1 MARARVT
8 AWLGLAGLL
17 MPVGIL
23 GELYLGL
30 SPVFVLLGAVAMTA
44 SVVTEDGFA
53 ALTTK
58 RLAERMHFTEAALY
72 RHFKSKEEILVTM
85 LHHLA
90 SNIDERLASVAEA
103 HPEPVE
109 RVRAMFDSQFT
120 YFQKNPQ
127 YLMAI
132 FASGLLEA
140 SHGIDAGIER
150 IMVVK
155 RRHLLS
161 AIKDGQ
167 RSGAFSPRTTRPKRS
182 PTSSWAPSACTCCNG
197 A

>member
-1 MARARVT
+1 M
-8 AWLGLAGLL
+8 
-17 MPVGIL
+17 
-23 GELYLGL
+23 
-30 SPVFVLLGAVAMTA
+30 
-44 SVVTEDGFA
+44 TEDGFA

-90 SNIDERLASVAEA
+90 ENIDERLGRVADE
-103 HPEPVE
+103 HTDPVE

-132 FASGLLEA
+132 FATGMLEA
-140 SHGIDAGIER
+140 SHGIDTGIER
-150 IMVVK
+150 IMVAK
-155 RRHLLS
+155 RRHLLN

-167 RSGAFSPRTTRPKRS
+167 RSGDFTSDHSAETLSHILMGTFRLHMLQWRMSARSFDVRRKGMALIAATLDLITR
-182 PTSSWAPSACTCCNG
+182 
-197 A
+197 

>member
-1 MARARVT
+1 MDIKPRQLEIIEA
-8 AWLGLAGLL
+8 AGQL
-17 MPVGIL
+17 
-23 GELYLGL
+23 
-30 SPVFVLLGAVAMTA
+30 
-44 SVVTEDGFA
+44 VTEDGFA

-72 RHFKSKEEILVTM
+72 RHFASKEEILVTM

-90 SNIDERLASVAEA
+90 SNIDERLTSVAEA

-132 FASGLLEA
+132 FATGVLEA

-155 RRHLLS
+155 RRHLLN

-167 RSGAFSPRTTRPKRS
+167 RSGAFTTDHSAETLSHIIMGTFRLHMLQWRMSGRS
-182 PTSSWAPSACTCCNG
+182 FDVRKKGRALIG
-197 A
+197 ANLDLITR

>member
-1 MARARVT
+1 MDIKPRQLEIIEA
-8 AWLGLAGLL
+8 AGHL
-17 MPVGIL
+17 
-23 GELYLGL
+23 
-30 SPVFVLLGAVAMTA
+30 
-44 SVVTEDGFA
+44 VTEDGFA

-72 RHFKSKEEILVTM
+72 RHFASKEEILVTM

-90 SNIDERLASVAEA
+90 ANIDERLTAVAGT

-120 YFQKNPQ
+120 YFQKSPQ

-132 FASGLLEA
+132 FATGVLEA
-140 SHGIDAGIER
+140 SHGIDAGIDR

-155 RRHLLS
+155 RRHLLN

-167 RSGAFSPRTTRPKRS
+167 RSGDFTSDHSAETLSHIIMGTFRLHMLQWRMSGRSFDVRKKGRALIGANLDLITR
-182 PTSSWAPSACTCCNG
+182 
-197 A
+197 

>member
-1 MARARVT
+1 MDIKPRQLEIIEA
-8 AWLGLAGLL
+8 AGQL
-17 MPVGIL
+17 
-23 GELYLGL
+23 
-30 SPVFVLLGAVAMTA
+30 
-44 SVVTEDGFA
+44 VTEDGFA

-72 RHFKSKEEILVTM
+72 RHFASKEEILVTM

-90 SNIDERLASVAEA
+90 ANIEERLAAVAET
-103 HPEPVE
+103 HPDPVE

-132 FASGLLEA
+132 FATGVLEA

-155 RRHLLS
+155 RRHLLN

-167 RSGAFSPRTTRPKRS
+167 RSGAFTTDHSAETLSHIIMGTFRLHMLQWRMSGRS
-182 PTSSWAPSACTCCNG
+182 FDVRKKGRALIG
-197 A
+197 ANLDLITR

>member
-1 MARARVT
+1 MDIKPRQLEIIEA
-8 AWLGLAGLL
+8 AGHL
-17 MPVGIL
+17 
-23 GELYLGL
+23 
-30 SPVFVLLGAVAMTA
+30 
-44 SVVTEDGFA
+44 VTEDGFA

-90 SNIDERLASVAEA
+90 QNIDERLGRVAAE
-103 HPEPVE
+103 HPEPLE

-132 FASGLLEA
+132 FATGMLEA

-155 RRHLLS
+155 RRHLLN

-167 RSGAFSPRTTRPKRS
+167 RSGDFTSDHSAETLSHILMGTFRLHMLQWRMSGRSFDVRRKGMALIAATLDLITR
-182 PTSSWAPSACTCCNG
+182 
-197 A
+197 

>member
-1 MARARVT
+1 MDIKPRQLEIIEA
-8 AWLGLAGLL
+8 AGQL
-17 MPVGIL
+17 
-23 GELYLGL
+23 
-30 SPVFVLLGAVAMTA
+30 
-44 SVVTEDGFA
+44 VTEDGFA

-90 SNIDERLASVAEA
+90 SNIDERLASLAEA
-103 HPEPVE
+103 HPEPAE

-132 FASGLLEA
+132 FATGVLEA
-140 SHGIDAGIER
+140 SQGIDAGIER

-155 RRHLLS
+155 RRHLLN

-167 RSGAFSPRTTRPKRS
+167 RSGAFTSDHSAETLTHIIMGTFRLHMLQWRMSGRSFDVRKKGRTIIGAALDLITR
-182 PTSSWAPSACTCCNG
+182 
-197 A
+197 

>member
-1 MARARVT
+1 MDIKPRQLEIIEA
-8 AWLGLAGLL
+8 AGQL
-17 MPVGIL
+17 
-23 GELYLGL
+23 
-30 SPVFVLLGAVAMTA
+30 
-44 SVVTEDGFA
+44 VTEDGFA

-103 HPEPVE
+103 HPDPVE

-120 YFQKNPQ
+120 FFQKNPQ

-155 RRHLLS
+155 RRHLLN
-161 AIKDGQ
+161 AIKEGQ
-167 RSGAFSPRTTRPKRS
+167 RSGVFTAEHSAETLTHIVMGTFRLHMLQWRMSGRS
-182 PTSSWAPSACTCCNG
+182 FDVRKKGRVLIGATLDLITC
-197 A
+197 

>member
-1 MARARVT
+1 MDIKPRQLEIIEA
-8 AWLGLAGLL
+8 AGHL
-17 MPVGIL
+17 
-23 GELYLGL
+23 
-30 SPVFVLLGAVAMTA
+30 
-44 SVVTEDGFA
+44 VTEDGFA

-90 SNIDERLASVAEA
+90 ANIDERLTAVAGT

-109 RVRAMFDSQFT
+109 RVRAMFDSQFAF
-120 YFQKNPQ
+120 FQKHPQ

-132 FASGLLEA
+132 FATGVLEA
-140 SHGIDAGIER
+140 SHGIDAGIDR

-155 RRHLLS
+155 RRHLLN
-161 AIKDGQ
+161 AIKEGQ
-167 RSGAFSPRTTRPKRS
+167 RSGAFTSDHPADTLAHIIMGTFRLHMLQWRMSGRSFDVRKKGRALIGAALDLITR
-182 PTSSWAPSACTCCNG
+182 
-197 A
+197 

>member
-1 MARARVT
+1 MDIKPRQLEIIEA
-8 AWLGLAGLL
+8 AGQL
-17 MPVGIL
+17 
-23 GELYLGL
+23 
-30 SPVFVLLGAVAMTA
+30 
-44 SVVTEDGFA
+44 VTEDGFA

-90 SNIDERLASVAEA
+90 ENIDERLGRVADE
-103 HPEPVE
+103 HTDPVE

-132 FASGLLEA
+132 FATGMLEA
-140 SHGIDAGIER
+140 SHGIDTGIER
-150 IMVVK
+150 IMVAK
-155 RRHLLS
+155 RRHLLN

-167 RSGAFSPRTTRPKRS
+167 RSGDFTSDHSAETLSHILMGTFRLHMLQWRMSARSFDVRRKGMALIAATLDLITR
-182 PTSSWAPSACTCCNG
+182 
-197 A
+197 

>member
-1 MARARVT
+1 MDIKPRQLEIIEA
-8 AWLGLAGLL
+8 AGQL
-17 MPVGIL
+17 
-23 GELYLGL
+23 
-30 SPVFVLLGAVAMTA
+30 
-44 SVVTEDGFA
+44 VTEDGFA

-90 SNIDERLASVAEA
+90 TNMDERLARVAED
-103 HPEPVE
+103 HPDPVE
-109 RVRAMFDSQFT
+109 RVGAMFDSQFAF
-120 YFQKNPQ
+120 FQKHPQ

-132 FASGLLEA
+132 FATGVLEA

-155 RRHLLS
+155 RRHLLN
-161 AIKDGQ
+161 AIKEGQ
-167 RSGAFSPRTTRPKRS
+167 RSGAFTSDHPADTLAHIIMGTFRLHMLQWRMSGRS
-182 PTSSWAPSACTCCNG
+182 FDVRKKGKALIVAALDLITN
-197 A
+197 

>member
-1 MARARVT
+1 MDIKPRQLEIIEA
-8 AWLGLAGLL
+8 AGQL
-17 MPVGIL
+17 
-23 GELYLGL
+23 
-30 SPVFVLLGAVAMTA
+30 
-44 SVVTEDGFA
+44 VTEDGFA

-90 SNIDERLASVAEA
+90 ANIDERLAALAET
-103 HPEPVE
+103 HPDPKE

-132 FASGLLEA
+132 FATGVLEA

-155 RRHLLS
+155 RRHLLN
-161 AIKDGQ
+161 AIKEGQ
-167 RSGAFSPRTTRPKRS
+167 RSGAFTSDHPADTLAHIIMGTFRLHMLQWRMSGRS
-182 PTSSWAPSACTCCNG
+182 FDVRKKGKALIVAALDLITN
-197 A
+197 

>member
-1 MARARVT
+1 MDIKPRQLEIIEA
-8 AWLGLAGLL
+8 AGQL
-17 MPVGIL
+17 
-23 GELYLGL
+23 
-30 SPVFVLLGAVAMTA
+30 
-44 SVVTEDGFA
+44 VTEDGFA

-155 RRHLLS
+155 RRHLLN

-167 RSGAFSPRTTRPKRS
+167 RSGAFTSDHSAETLTHIIMGTFRLHMLQWRMSGRS
-182 PTSSWAPSACTCCNG
+182 FDVRKKGRALIG
-197 A
+197 AALDLFTL

>member
-1 MARARVT
+1 MDIKPRQLEIIEA
-8 AWLGLAGLL
+8 AGQL
-17 MPVGIL
+17 
-23 GELYLGL
+23 
-30 SPVFVLLGAVAMTA
+30 
-44 SVVTEDGFA
+44 VTEDGFA

-72 RHFKSKEEILVTM
+72 RHFNSKEEILVTM

-90 SNIDERLASVAEA
+90 ANIDERLTAVAET
-103 HPEPVE
+103 HPDPLE

-132 FASGLLEA
+132 FATGVLEA

-155 RRHLLS
+155 RRHLLN

-167 RSGAFSPRTTRPKRS
+167 RSGVFTTEHSAETLSHIIMGTFRLHMLQWRMSGRS
-182 PTSSWAPSACTCCNG
+182 FDVRKKGRALIG
-197 A
+197 AALDLITR

>member
-1 MARARVT
+1 MDIKPRQLEIIEA
-8 AWLGLAGLL
+8 AGQL
-17 MPVGIL
+17 
-23 GELYLGL
+23 
-30 SPVFVLLGAVAMTA
+30 
-44 SVVTEDGFA
+44 VTEDGFA

-132 FASGLLEA
+132 FAIRAPGGLA
-140 SHGIDAGIER
+140 
-150 IMVVK
+150 
-155 RRHLLS
+155 RH
-161 AIKDGQ
+161 
-167 RSGAFSPRTTRPKRS
+167 RCRH
-182 PTSSWAPSACTCCNG
+182 
-197 A
+197 

>member
-1 MARARVT
+1 MDIKPRQLEIIEA
-8 AWLGLAGLL
+8 AGQL
-17 MPVGIL
+17 
-23 GELYLGL
+23 
-30 SPVFVLLGAVAMTA
+30 
-44 SVVTEDGFA
+44 VTEDGFA

-103 HPEPVE
+103 HPEPSE

-132 FASGLLEA
+132 FATGVLEA
-140 SHGIDAGIER
+140 SQGIDAGIER

-155 RRHLLS
+155 RRHLLN

-167 RSGAFSPRTTRPKRS
+167 RSGAFTSDHSAETLTHIIMGTFRLHMLQWRMSGRSFDVRKKGRTIIGAALDLITR
-182 PTSSWAPSACTCCNG
+182 
-197 A
+197 

>member
-1 MARARVT
+1 MDIKPRQLEIIEA
-8 AWLGLAGLL
+8 AGQL
-17 MPVGIL
+17 
-23 GELYLGL
+23 
-30 SPVFVLLGAVAMTA
+30 
-44 SVVTEDGFA
+44 VTEDGFA

-90 SNIDERLASVAEA
+90 SNIDERLASVAVA
-103 HPEPVE
+103 HPEPAE

-155 RRHLLS
+155 RRHLLN

-167 RSGAFSPRTTRPKRS
+167 RSGAFTSDHSAETLTHIIMGTFRLHMLQWRMSGRSFDVRKKGRTIIGAALDLITR
-182 PTSSWAPSACTCCNG
+182 
-197 A
+197 

>member
-1 MARARVT
+1 MDIKPRQLEIIEA
-8 AWLGLAGLL
+8 AGHL
-17 MPVGIL
+17 
-23 GELYLGL
+23 
-30 SPVFVLLGAVAMTA
+30 
-44 SVVTEDGFA
+44 VTEDGFA

-90 SNIDERLASVAEA
+90 QNIDERLGRVAAE
-103 HPEPVE
+103 HPEPLE

-132 FASGLLEA
+132 FATGMLEA

-155 RRHLLS
+155 RRHLLN

-167 RSGAFSPRTTRPKRS
+167 RSGDFTSDHSAETISHILMGTFRLHMLQWRMSGRSFDVRRKGMALIAATLDLITR
-182 PTSSWAPSACTCCNG
+182 
-197 A
+197 

>member
-1 MARARVT
+1 MDIKPRQLEIIEA
-8 AWLGLAGLL
+8 AGQL
-17 MPVGIL
+17 
-23 GELYLGL
+23 
-30 SPVFVLLGAVAMTA
+30 
-44 SVVTEDGFA
+44 VTEDGFA

-72 RHFKSKEEILVTM
+72 RHFNSKEEILVTM

-90 SNIDERLASVAEA
+90 SNIDERLTSVAEA

-109 RVRAMFDSQFT
+109 RVRAMFDSQFAF
-120 YFQKNPQ
+120 FQKHPQ

-132 FASGLLEA
+132 FATGMLEA

-155 RRHLLS
+155 RRHLLN

-167 RSGAFSPRTTRPKRS
+167 RSGAFTSEHSGDTLTHIVMGTFRLHMLQWRMSGRS
-182 PTSSWAPSACTCCNG
+182 FDVRKKGKALIVAALDLITN
-197 A
+197 

>member
-1 MARARVT
+1 MDIKPRQLEIIEA
-8 AWLGLAGLL
+8 AGHL
-17 MPVGIL
+17 
-23 GELYLGL
+23 
-30 SPVFVLLGAVAMTA
+30 
-44 SVVTEDGFA
+44 VTEDGFA

-58 RLAERMHFTEAALY
+58 RLADRMHFTEAALY

-90 SNIDERLASVAEA
+90 ANIDERLGQVACEHA
-103 HPEPVE
+103 DPVE
-109 RVRAMFDSQFT
+109 RIQAMFDSQFT

-132 FASGLLEA
+132 FATGMLEA

-155 RRHLLS
+155 RRHLLAS
-161 AIKDGQ
+161 VKAAQ
-167 RSGAFSPRTTRPKRS
+167 NSGALTKQYSAELLTHLLMGGFRLHLLQWRMSGRDFDLKRKGH
-182 PTSSWAPSACTCCNG
+182 PIIAAQL
-197 A
+197 ALMQAQ

>member
-1 MARARVT
+1 MDIKPRQLEIIEA
-8 AWLGLAGLL
+8 AGQL
-17 MPVGIL
+17 
-23 GELYLGL
+23 
-30 SPVFVLLGAVAMTA
+30 
-44 SVVTEDGFA
+44 VTEDGFA

-90 SNIDERLASVAEA
+90 VNIDERLGRVADE
-103 HPEPVE
+103 HTDPVE

-132 FASGLLEA
+132 FATGMLEA
-140 SHGIDAGIER
+140 SHGIDTGIER
-150 IMVVK
+150 IMVAK
-155 RRHLLS
+155 RRHLLN

-167 RSGAFSPRTTRPKRS
+167 RSGDFTSDHSAETLSHILMGTFRLHMLQWRMSARSFDVRRKGMALIAATLDLITR
-182 PTSSWAPSACTCCNG
+182 
-197 A
+197 

>member
-1 MARARVT
+1 MDIKPRQLEIIEA
-8 AWLGLAGLL
+8 AGQL
-17 MPVGIL
+17 
-23 GELYLGL
+23 
-30 SPVFVLLGAVAMTA
+30 
-44 SVVTEDGFA
+44 VTEDGFA

-72 RHFKSKEEILVTM
+72 RHFNSKEEILVTM

-155 RRHLLS
+155 RRHLLN

-167 RSGAFSPRTTRPKRS
+167 RSGAFTSDHSAETLTHIIMGTFRLHMLQWRMSGRSFDVRKKGRTIIGAALDLITR
-182 PTSSWAPSACTCCNG
+182 
-197 A
+197 

>member
-1 MARARVT
+1 MDIKPRQLEIIEA
-8 AWLGLAGLL
+8 AGQL
-17 MPVGIL
+17 
-23 GELYLGL
+23 
-30 SPVFVLLGAVAMTA
+30 
-44 SVVTEDGFA
+44 VTEDGFA

-90 SNIDERLASVAEA
+90 SNIDERLTSVAEA

-109 RVRAMFDSQFT
+109 RVRAMFDSQFD

-132 FASGLLEA
+132 FATGVLEA
-140 SHGIDAGIER
+140 SHAIDAGIER

-155 RRHLLS
+155 RRHLLN
-161 AIKDGQ
+161 AIKEGQ
-167 RSGAFSPRTTRPKRS
+167 RSGAFTSDHPADTLAHIIMGTFRLHMLQWRMSGRS
-182 PTSSWAPSACTCCNG
+182 FDVRKKGKALIVAALDLITN
-197 A
+197 

>member
-1 MARARVT
+1 MDIKPRQLEIIEA
-8 AWLGLAGLL
+8 AGQL
-17 MPVGIL
+17 
-23 GELYLGL
+23 
-30 SPVFVLLGAVAMTA
+30 
-44 SVVTEDGFA
+44 VTEDGFA

-132 FASGLLEA
+132 FATGVLEA
-140 SHGIDAGIER
+140 SQGIDAGIER

-155 RRHLLS
+155 RRHLLN

-167 RSGAFSPRTTRPKRS
+167 RSGAFTSDHSAETLTHIIMGTFRLHMLQWRMSGRSFDVRKKGRTIIGAALDLITR
-182 PTSSWAPSACTCCNG
+182 
-197 A
+197 

>member
-1 MARARVT
+1 MDIKPRQLEIIEA
-8 AWLGLAGLL
+8 AGQL
-17 MPVGIL
+17 
-23 GELYLGL
+23 
-30 SPVFVLLGAVAMTA
+30 
-44 SVVTEDGFA
+44 VTEDGFA

-72 RHFKSKEEILVTM
+72 RHFNSKEEILVTM

-90 SNIDERLASVAEA
+90 SNIDERLASVAET
-103 HPEPVE
+103 HPEPAE

-132 FASGLLEA
+132 FATGVLEA
-140 SHGIDAGIER
+140 SQGIDAGIER

-155 RRHLLS
+155 RRHLLN

-167 RSGAFSPRTTRPKRS
+167 RSGAFTSDHSAETLTHIIMGTFRLHMLQWRMSGRSFDVRKKGRTIIGAALDLITR
-182 PTSSWAPSACTCCNG
+182 
-197 A
+197 

>member
-1 MARARVT
+1 MDIKPRQLEIIEA
-8 AWLGLAGLL
+8 AGQL
-17 MPVGIL
+17 
-23 GELYLGL
+23 
-30 SPVFVLLGAVAMTA
+30 
-44 SVVTEDGFA
+44 VTEDGFA

-155 RRHLLS
+155 RRHLLN

-167 RSGAFSPRTTRPKRS
+167 RSGAFTSDHSAETLTHIIMGTFRLHMLQWRMSGRSFDVRKKGRTIIGAALDLITR
-182 PTSSWAPSACTCCNG
+182 
-197 A
+197 

>member
-1 MARARVT
+1 MDIKPRQLEIIEA
-8 AWLGLAGLL
+8 AGQL
-17 MPVGIL
+17 
-23 GELYLGL
+23 
-30 SPVFVLLGAVAMTA
+30 
-44 SVVTEDGFA
+44 VTEDGFA

-103 HPEPVE
+103 HPDPVE

-132 FASGLLEA
+132 FATGVLEA

-155 RRHLLS
+155 RRHLLN

-167 RSGAFSPRTTRPKRS
+167 RSGAFTSDHPAEALAHIIMGTFRLHMLQWRMSGRSFDLRKKGRTIIGSALDLITR
-182 PTSSWAPSACTCCNG
+182 
-197 A
+197 

>member
-1 MARARVT
+1 MDIKPRQLEIIEA
-8 AWLGLAGLL
+8 AGHL
-17 MPVGIL
+17 
-23 GELYLGL
+23 
-30 SPVFVLLGAVAMTA
+30 
-44 SVVTEDGFA
+44 VTEDGFA

-72 RHFKSKEEILVTM
+72 RHFASKEEILVTM

-90 SNIDERLASVAEA
+90 ANIDERLTAVAGT

-120 YFQKNPQ
+120 YFQKSPQ

-132 FASGLLEA
+132 FATGVLEA
-140 SHGIDAGIER
+140 SHGIDAGIDR

-155 RRHLLS
+155 RRHLLN

-167 RSGAFSPRTTRPKRS
+167 RSGDFTSDHSAETLSHIIMGTFRLHMLQWRMSKRS
-182 PTSSWAPSACTCCNG
+182 FDVRKKGRALIDAALDLITR
-197 A
+197 

>member
-1 MARARVT
+1 MDIKPRQLEIIEA
-8 AWLGLAGLL
+8 AGQL
-17 MPVGIL
+17 
-23 GELYLGL
+23 
-30 SPVFVLLGAVAMTA
+30 
-44 SVVTEDGFA
+44 VTEDGFA

-72 RHFKSKEEILVTM
+72 RHFNSKEEILVTM
-85 LHHLA
+85 LHPLA
-90 SNIDERLASVAEA
+90 SNIDERLTSVAEA

-109 RVRAMFDSQFT
+109 RVRAMFDSQFD

-132 FASGLLEA
+132 FATGVLEA
-140 SHGIDAGIER
+140 SHAIDAGIER

-167 RSGAFSPRTTRPKRS
+167 RSGAFTSDHPADTLAHIIMGTFRLHMLQWRMSGRS
-182 PTSSWAPSACTCCNG
+182 FDVRKKGKALIVAALDLITN
-197 A
+197 

>member
-1 MARARVT
+1 MDIKPRQLEIIEA
-8 AWLGLAGLL
+8 AGQL
-17 MPVGIL
+17 
-23 GELYLGL
+23 
-30 SPVFVLLGAVAMTA
+30 
-44 SVVTEDGFA
+44 VTEDGFA

-72 RHFKSKEEILVTM
+72 RHFASKEEILVTM
-85 LHHLA
+85 LHHLTA
-90 SNIDERLASVAEA
+90 NIDERLTAVAKA
-103 HPEPVE
+103 HPDPME
-109 RVRAMFDSQFT
+109 RIRAMFDSQFT

-155 RRHLLS
+155 RRHLLN

-167 RSGAFSPRTTRPKRS
+167 RSGAFTSDHSAETLTHIIMGTFRLHMLQWRMSGRSFDVRKKGRTIIGAALDLITR
-182 PTSSWAPSACTCCNG
+182 
-197 A
+197 

>member
-1 MARARVT
+1 MDIKPRQLEIIEA
-8 AWLGLAGLL
+8 AGQL
-17 MPVGIL
+17 
-23 GELYLGL
+23 
-30 SPVFVLLGAVAMTA
+30 
-44 SVVTEDGFA
+44 VTEDGFA

-90 SNIDERLASVAEA
+90 ENIDERLGRVADE
-103 HPEPVE
+103 HTDRVE

-132 FASGLLEA
+132 FATGMLEA
-140 SHGIDAGIER
+140 SHGIDTGIER
-150 IMVVK
+150 IMVAK
-155 RRHLLS
+155 RRHLLN

-167 RSGAFSPRTTRPKRS
+167 RSGDFTSDHSAETLSHILMGTFRLHMLQWRMSARSFDVRRKGMALIAATLDLITR
-182 PTSSWAPSACTCCNG
+182 
-197 A
+197 

>member
-1 MARARVT
+1 MDIKPRQLEIIEA
-8 AWLGLAGLL
+8 AGQL
-17 MPVGIL
+17 
-23 GELYLGL
+23 
-30 SPVFVLLGAVAMTA
+30 
-44 SVVTEDGFA
+44 VTEDGFA

-72 RHFKSKEEILVTM
+72 RHFASKEEILVTM

-90 SNIDERLASVAEA
+90 ANIEERLAAVAEA
-103 HPEPVE
+103 HPDPVE

-132 FASGLLEA
+132 FATGVLEA

-155 RRHLLS
+155 RRHLLN

-167 RSGAFSPRTTRPKRS
+167 RSGAFTADHSAETLSHIIMGTFRLHMLQWRMSGRSFDVRKKGRALIGANLDLITR
-182 PTSSWAPSACTCCNG
+182 
-197 A
+197 

>member
-1 MARARVT
+1 MDIKPRQLEIIEA
-8 AWLGLAGLL
+8 AGQL
-17 MPVGIL
+17 
-23 GELYLGL
+23 
-30 SPVFVLLGAVAMTA
+30 
-44 SVVTEDGFA
+44 VTEDGFA

-72 RHFKSKEEILVTM
+72 RHFNSKEEILVTM

-90 SNIDERLASVAEA
+90 SNIDERLASVAVA
-103 HPEPVE
+103 HPEPAE

-132 FASGLLEA
+132 FATGVLEA
-140 SHGIDAGIER
+140 SQGIDAGIER

-155 RRHLLS
+155 RRHLLN

-167 RSGAFSPRTTRPKRS
+167 RSGAFTTDHSAETLSHIIMGTFRLHMLQWRMSGRS
-182 PTSSWAPSACTCCNG
+182 FDVRKKGRALIG
-197 A
+197 ANLDLITR

>member
-1 MARARVT
+1 MDIKPRQLEIIEA
-8 AWLGLAGLL
+8 AGHL
-17 MPVGIL
+17 
-23 GELYLGL
+23 
-30 SPVFVLLGAVAMTA
+30 
-44 SVVTEDGFA
+44 VTEDGFA

-90 SNIDERLASVAEA
+90 QNIDERLGRVAAE
-103 HPEPVE
+103 HPEPLE

-132 FASGLLEA
+132 FATGMLEA

-155 RRHLLS
+155 RRHLLN

-167 RSGAFSPRTTRPKRS
+167 RSGDFTSDHSAETLSHILMGTFRLHMLQWRMSARSFDVRRKGMALIAATLDLITR
-182 PTSSWAPSACTCCNG
+182 
-197 A
+197 

>member
-1 MARARVT
+1 MDIKPRQLEIIEA
-8 AWLGLAGLL
+8 AGQL
-17 MPVGIL
+17 
-23 GELYLGL
+23 
-30 SPVFVLLGAVAMTA
+30 
-44 SVVTEDGFA
+44 VTEDGFA

-90 SNIDERLASVAEA
+90 ENIDERLGRVADE
-103 HPEPVE
+103 HTDTVE

-132 FASGLLEA
+132 FATGMLEA
-140 SHGIDAGIER
+140 SHGIDTGIER
-150 IMVVK
+150 IMVAK
-155 RRHLLS
+155 RRHLLN

-167 RSGAFSPRTTRPKRS
+167 RSGDFTSDHSAETIGHILMGTFRLHMLQWRMSARSFDVRRKGMALIAATLDLITR
-182 PTSSWAPSACTCCNG
+182 
-197 A
+197 

>member
-1 MARARVT
+1 MDIKPRQLEIIEA
-8 AWLGLAGLL
+8 AGQL
-17 MPVGIL
+17 
-23 GELYLGL
+23 
-30 SPVFVLLGAVAMTA
+30 
-44 SVVTEDGFA
+44 VTEDGFA

-72 RHFKSKEEILVTM
+72 RHFASKEEILVTM

-90 SNIDERLASVAEA
+90 ANIDERLAAVAEA

-109 RVRAMFDSQFT
+109 RVRAMFDNQFT

-132 FASGLLEA
+132 FATGVLEA

-155 RRHLLS
+155 RRHLLN

-167 RSGAFSPRTTRPKRS
+167 WSGVFTADHTAETLSHIIMGTFRLHMLQWRMSGRSFDVRKKGRALIGAALDLITR
-182 PTSSWAPSACTCCNG
+182 
-197 A
+197 

>member
-1 MARARVT
+1 MDIKPRQLEIIEA
-8 AWLGLAGLL
+8 AGQL
-17 MPVGIL
+17 
-23 GELYLGL
+23 
-30 SPVFVLLGAVAMTA
+30 
-44 SVVTEDGFA
+44 VTEDGFA

-72 RHFKSKEEILVTM
+72 RHFNSKEEILVTM

-90 SNIDERLASVAEA
+90 SNIDERLTSVAEA

-132 FASGLLEA
+132 FATGVLEA
-140 SHGIDAGIER
+140 SQGIDAGIER

-155 RRHLLS
+155 RRHLLN

-167 RSGAFSPRTTRPKRS
+167 RSGAFTSDHSAETLTHIIMGTFRLHMLQWRMSGRSFDVRKKGRTIIGAALDLITR
-182 PTSSWAPSACTCCNG
+182 
-197 A
+197 